1 MLSVLL
7 SEIVKAFL
15 ALHFHHRNL
24 TSLHLKD
31 LKGSILLDKE
41 CLGLEITK
49 EKTIDLCN
57 QV

>member
-1 MLSVLL
+1 VL

-15 ALHFHHRNL
+15 ALNFNNRNL
-24 TSLHLKD
+24 KSLHLKD

-41 CLGLEITK
+41 CFGLEITK